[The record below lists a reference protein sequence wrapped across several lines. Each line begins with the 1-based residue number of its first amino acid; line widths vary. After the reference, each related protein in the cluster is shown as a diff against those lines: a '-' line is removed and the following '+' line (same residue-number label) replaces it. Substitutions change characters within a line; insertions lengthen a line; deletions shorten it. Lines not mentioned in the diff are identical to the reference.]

1 MELFHLLRAA
11 GAFLYRVELFR
22 SLRVAGAFLYRVELF
37 RSLWAAGPFC
47 VGWNCSVRFGQ
58 RGLFV

>member
-1 MELFHLLRAA
+1 MGFVEGFRSLWAA
-11 GAFLYRVELFR
+11 GAVVCRVEW
-22 SLRVAGAFLYRVELF
+22 F

-47 VGWNCSVRFGQ
+47 VGWNGSVRFGQ